1 VATNRLTWEWNL
13 TSYSIIGGTGDLG
26 GALARRLAAVGRE
39 IIIGSRDPA
48 KAAASAAEL
57 AKEFPKAKISG
68 LGIADAGAAADI
80 CFVTVPYAA
89 QPGTLE
95 QLRDAV
101 QGKILVDATV
111 PLKPPAVGKVQ
122 LPASGSAVVDG
133 AAILGEGVRVVSALQ
148 NVGAEKLA
156 AGGDIDADVLVAGD
170 DAEAVEVVRALL
182 AEIGLRSWHVGP
194 LPNSAAAEALTSLLI
209 QLNRRYKLGQAGI
222 KITGKAKAL
231 EAAPSLS
238 VTGVPGLPMF
248 GQGDDLPALVADGIV
263 AAGLGL
269 QDDDVLVFAQKVV
282 SKVEGRVVKLTS
294 VEPSPSAREAGA
306 KAGKDPALVHLI
318 ESESTEIMRVAP
330 NVVIARHRTGQ
341 VLANA
346 GIDASNITHEDGE
359 QALLWPVEPDT
370 SATRL
375 RTALE
380 RRFGVRLAV
389 VISDSLG
396 RAWRMG
402 TTGQA
407 IGVSGMKPI
416 RDRRG
421 ETDLFGRTLV
431 STVIGVADE
440 IAAAASLVLGEAAE
454 GIPVAIVRGARYDRD
469 EAAGLGEMIRPIE
482 EDLFR

>member
-1 VATNRLTWEWNL
+1 L

-26 GALARRLAAVGRE
+26 GALARRLAATGQE
-39 IIIGSRDPA
+39 IWIGSRDPA
-48 KAAASAAEL
+48 KAERSAAEL
-57 AKEFPKAKISG
+57 AAEFPKAKVHG
-68 LGIADAGAAADI
+68 AGIADAAARADL

-89 QPGTLE
+89 QESTIT

-101 QGKILVDATV
+101 QGKIVVDATV
-111 PLKPPAVGKVQ
+111 PLKPPAVGRVQ

-170 DAEAVEVVRALL
+170 DAEAVEVVRAIL
-182 AEIGLRSWHVGP
+182 ASIGLRSWHIGP

-222 KITGKAKAL
+222 KITGKSKAL

-248 GQGDDLPALVADGIV
+248 QQGDDLPQIVADGVV

-282 SKVEGRVVKLTS
+282 SKVEGRVVKLAS
-294 VEPSPSAREAGA
+294 IDPSASAR
-306 KAGKDPALVHLI
+306 KAAETSGKDAALVHLI
-318 ESESTEIMRVAP
+318 EQEAAEVMRVAP
-330 NVVIARHRTGQ
+330 GVVIVRHRSGQ

-359 QALLWPVEPDT
+359 QALLWPVDPDT

-380 RRFGVRLAV
+380 TRFGVRLAV

-402 TTGQA
+402 TTGAA
-407 IGVSGMKPI
+407 IGVSGMKPV

-421 ETDLFGRTLV
+421 ETDLFGRTLI
-431 STVIGVADE
+431 STIIGVADE

-469 EAAGLGEMIRPIE
+469 EAAGMSDMVRPLE
-482 EDLFR
+482 QDLFR

>member
-1 VATNRLTWEWNL
+1 
-13 TSYSIIGGTGDLG
+13 
-26 GALARRLAAVGRE
+26 
-39 IIIGSRDPA
+39 
-48 KAAASAAEL
+48 
-57 AKEFPKAKISG
+57 
-68 LGIADAGAAADI
+68 
-80 CFVTVPYAA
+80 
-89 QPGTLE
+89 
-95 QLRDAV
+95 
-101 QGKILVDATV
+101 
-111 PLKPPAVGKVQ
+111 
-122 LPASGSAVVDG
+122 
-133 AAILGEGVRVVSALQ
+133 
-148 NVGAEKLA
+148 
-156 AGGDIDADVLVAGD
+156 
-170 DAEAVEVVRALL
+170 
-182 AEIGLRSWHVGP
+182 
-194 LPNSAAAEALTSLLI
+194 
-209 QLNRRYKLGQAGI
+209 
-222 KITGKAKAL
+222 
-231 EAAPSLS
+231 
-238 VTGVPGLPMF
+238 MF
-248 GQGDDLPALVADGIV
+248 NQGDDLPALIADGIV

-269 QDDDVLVFAQKVV
+269 QDDDVLVIAQKVV

-294 VEPSPSAREAGA
+294 VEPSATARAAGE

-359 QALLWPVEPDT
+359 QALLWPIEPDT

-380 RRFGVRLAV
+380 TRFGVRLAV

-402 TTGQA
+402 TTGTA

-421 ETDLFGRTLV
+421 ETDLFGRTLI

-469 EAAGLGEMIRPIE
+469 EAAGLGEMVRPIE